1 MDSGDQRCD
10 QSSGQMIWPRT
21 IAESWR
27 LCGTKYT
34 MRMVGWKGG
43 LVPVRYG
50 SCPRAQ
56 VLNVKPWHVISLLN
70 PLISHC
76 YIGICISSDATG
88 VLSSRII
95 SILNTRI
102 PQSEPITMAYEIV
115 RRDWSQTC
123 ALRSIGICISSDA
136 TGVLSSR
143 IISILNT
150 RIAQSEDRK
159 SVV

>member
-1 MDSGDQRCD
+1 
-10 QSSGQMIWPRT
+10 
-21 IAESWR
+21 
-27 LCGTKYT
+27 

-102 PQSEPITMAYEIV
+102 PQSEPITMAYEKIPLEDFKTAFGAQIGSYSHS
-115 RRDWSQTC
+115 RFT
-123 ALRSIGICISSDA
+123 LRSWTD
-136 TGVLSSR
+136 
-143 IISILNT
+143 
-150 RIAQSEDRK
+150 
-159 SVV
+159 